1 MIIASR
7 GALARAAFLA
17 TAGLV
22 LSGCGSANDSGVGST
37 VGNLVMFNSTRPPAP
52 TPRPAE
58 PEDLDCPQVSIIDG
72 GAAIRSQAGGDSGGL
87 RYQIAINDVAREC
100 TATGS
105 SGAYV
110 LRVGVDG
117 RVLAGPAGGA
127 GSHSATLNI
136 RVKRG
141 TSVIAQRSVR
151 VGGTIPSGEGG
162 VNFSHVETGINVPA
176 GSGEVEI
183 EVGLGGG
190 AAATSRRRRG

>member
-1 MIIASR
+1 MMIACK
-7 GALARAAFLA
+7 GAVARATFLA
-17 TAGLV
+17 ILAATLAA
-22 LSGCGSANDSGVGST
+22 CGGPNESGVGST

-52 TPRPAE
+52 TARPVE
-58 PEDLDCPQVSIIDG
+58 PDDLDCPQVSIVDG
-72 GAAIRSQAGGDSGGL
+72 GAAIRLQAGGDSGGL

-105 SGAYV
+105 GGAYV

-117 RVLAGPAGGA
+117 RVLAGPAGGS

-162 VNFSHVETGINVPA
+162 VNFTHVESGINVPA

-190 AAATSRRRRG
+190 AAATSRRRRS